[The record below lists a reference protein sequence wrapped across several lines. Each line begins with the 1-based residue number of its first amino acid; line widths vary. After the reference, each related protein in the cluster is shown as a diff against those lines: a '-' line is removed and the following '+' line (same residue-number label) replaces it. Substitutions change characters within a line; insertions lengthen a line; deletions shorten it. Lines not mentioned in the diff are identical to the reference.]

1 MHNKLDRMAP
11 LITKEKKRGRE
22 KGPTLREKQNYYTNL
37 RKNHRKK
44 IPFQP
49 IFLAVFSPNKS
60 LNPK

>member
-1 MHNKLDRMAP
+1 MAP

-37 RKNHRKK
+37 RKNQRKK